1 MTLHRGALLS
11 IDLGSTAVKVLIVDA
26 ESGRPLALTRRASG
40 VALNTASGAVEQD
53 PNVWWEAVRS
63 AVGEALKVAG
73 PAIEILGIAADGHG
87 PTLVPVREDGSAS
100 SAALL
105 WRDRRAAED
114 EAQLAAL
121 LGRSG
126 WLLAELPKARWFLR
140 ERAAAAKETAWLL
153 STWDALAFRLSG
165 EAVASF
171 WDPARSLSPA
181 QRALLLSEAGGL
193 DERALPPEVFPG
205 TRIGALRATAAG
217 DLGLPVG
224 IPIVSG
230 TNDGMAAVIGA
241 GLMHLA
247 RGVDVGGAAG
257 GVGISVERATAE
269 RITTEVGG
277 ALWSGPAP
285 ASFGEI
291 RILGGA
297 LGGTGLLLEATIT
310 EAIERGGDPKELID
324 AVAALSLGADGLRV
338 ERRGGEVRFIGTR
351 DEASEGVGE
360 GRGDAHRVRAAME
373 YGALAV
379 VALLAPA
386 RAAGLPLNEMWLSGP
401 ATGATSGLYVAQGS
415 VPRGIPQM
423 RADLLGVPVVLP
435 RIPEAAAAG
444 SAALAGLGAGLY
456 ASLSEAAELI
466 AVAQERIEPETG
478 SAATAASLLE
488 QFRSE

>member
-1 MTLHRGALLS
+1 MTLQRGALLS
-11 IDLGSTAVKVLIVDA
+11 IDLGSTAVKVLILDA

-40 VALNTASGAVEQD
+40 VALSTASGAVEQD
-53 PNVWWEAVRS
+53 PNVWWAAIQS
-63 AVGEALKVAG
+63 AVGEALKAAG

-87 PTLVPVREDGSAS
+87 PTLVPVREDGSAA

-105 WRDRRAAED
+105 WRDRRAAD
-114 EAQLAAL
+114 DDAQLAAL

-140 ERAAAAKETAWLL
+140 ERAAAVKETAWLL

-171 WDPARSLSPA
+171 WDPARSLSPS
-181 QRALLLSEAGGL
+181 QRALLLSEAGEL
-193 DERALPPEVFPG
+193 DECALPPEVFPG
-205 TRIGALRATAAG
+205 TRIGALRPLAAS
-217 DLGLPVG
+217 DLGLPIG
-224 IPIVSG
+224 IPIISG

-285 ASFGEI
+285 ASFGEA
-291 RILGGA
+291 RIMGGA
-297 LGGTGLLLEATIT
+297 LGGTGLLLDATIT
-310 EAIERGGDPKELID
+310 EAIERGSDPGALID
-324 AVAALSLGADGLRV
+324 AVAALPLGADGVRV
-338 ERRGGEVRFIGTR
+338 ERHGEEVRFIG
-351 DEASEGVGE
+351 S
-360 GRGDAHRVRAAME
+360 RGDAHRVRAVME

-379 VALLAPA
+379 AALLAPA
-386 RAAGLPLNEMWLSGP
+386 RSAGLPLSEMWLSGP
-401 ATGATSGLYVAQGS
+401 ATGATSGLYAAQLS

-466 AVAQERIEPETG
+466 AVAEERIEPEPG
-478 SAATAASLLE
+478 SAAVAASLLE
-488 QFRSE
+488 QFRRA

>member
-1 MTLHRGALLS
+1 MTLQRGALLS
-11 IDLGSTAVKVLIVDA
+11 IDLGSTAVKVLILDA

-40 VALNTASGAVEQD
+40 VALSTASGAVEQD
-53 PNVWWEAVRS
+53 PNVWWAAIQS
-63 AVGEALKVAG
+63 AVGEALKAAG

-87 PTLVPVREDGSAS
+87 PTLVPVREDGSAA

-105 WRDRRAAED
+105 WRDRRAAD
-114 EAQLAAL
+114 DDAQLAAL

-140 ERAAAAKETAWLL
+140 ERAAAVKETAWLL

-171 WDPARSLSPA
+171 WDPARSLSPS
-181 QRALLLSEAGGL
+181 QRALLLSEAGEL
-193 DERALPPEVFPG
+193 DECALPPEVFPG
-205 TRIGALRATAAG
+205 TRIGALRPLAAS

-285 ASFGEI
+285 ASFGEA
-291 RILGGA
+291 RIMGGA
-297 LGGTGLLLEATIT
+297 LGGTGLLLDATIT
-310 EAIERGGDPKELID
+310 EAIERGSDPGALID
-324 AVAALSLGADGLRV
+324 AVAALPLGADGVRV
-338 ERRGGEVRFIGTR
+338 ERHGEEVRFIG
-351 DEASEGVGE
+351 S
-360 GRGDAHRVRAAME
+360 RGDAHRVRAVME

-379 VALLAPA
+379 AALLAPA
-386 RAAGLPLNEMWLSGP
+386 RSAGLPLSEMWLSGP
-401 ATGATSGLYVAQGS
+401 ATGATSGLYAAQLS

-466 AVAQERIEPETG
+466 AVAEERIEPEPG
-478 SAATAASLLE
+478 SAAVAASLLE
-488 QFRSE
+488 QFRRA

>member
-1 MTLHRGALLS
+1 MTLQRGALLS
-11 IDLGSTAVKVLIVDA
+11 IDLGSTAVKVLILDA

-40 VALNTASGAVEQD
+40 VALSTASGAVEQD
-53 PNVWWEAVRS
+53 PNVWWAAIRS
-63 AVGEALKVAG
+63 AVGEALKAAG

-87 PTLVPVREDGSAS
+87 PTLVPVREDGSAA

-105 WRDRRAAED
+105 WRDRRAAD
-114 EAQLAAL
+114 DDAQLAAL

-126 WLLAELPKARWFLR
+126 WLLAELPKARWFMR

-171 WDPARSLSPA
+171 WDPARSLSPS

-205 TRIGALRATAAG
+205 TRIGALRPLAAS
-217 DLGLPVG
+217 DLGLPIG
-224 IPIVSG
+224 IPIISG

-285 ASFGEI
+285 ASFGEA
-291 RILGGA
+291 RIMGGA
-297 LGGTGLLLEATIT
+297 LGGTGLLLDATIT
-310 EAIERGGDPKELID
+310 EAIERGSDPGALID
-324 AVAALSLGADGLRV
+324 AVAALPLGADGVRV
-338 ERRGGEVRFIGTR
+338 ERHGEEVRFIG
-351 DEASEGVGE
+351 S
-360 GRGDAHRVRAAME
+360 RGDAHRVRAVME

-379 VALLAPA
+379 AALLAPA
-386 RAAGLPLNEMWLSGP
+386 RSAGLPLSEMWLSGP
-401 ATGATSGLYVAQGS
+401 ATGATSGLYAAQLS

-466 AVAQERIEPETG
+466 AVAEERIEPEPG
-478 SAATAASLLE
+478 SAAVAASLLE
-488 QFRSE
+488 QFRRA

>member
-1 MTLHRGALLS
+1 MTSQRGALLS

-40 VALNTASGAVEQD
+40 VALSTASGAVEQD
-53 PNVWWEAVRS
+53 PNVWWEAIRS
-63 AVGEALKVAG
+63 AVGEAVTAAG

-87 PTLVPVREDGSAS
+87 PTLVPVREDGSAA

-105 WRDRRAAED
+105 WRDRRAAD
-114 EAQLAAL
+114 DDVQLAAL

-126 WLLAELPKARWFLR
+126 WLLAELPKARWFMR

-171 WDPARSLSPA
+171 WDPARSLSPS

-205 TRIGALRATAAG
+205 TRIGALRPLAAS
-217 DLGLPVG
+217 DLGLPIG
-224 IPIVSG
+224 IPIISG

-285 ASFGEI
+285 ASFGEA
-291 RILGGA
+291 RIMGGA
-297 LGGTGLLLEATIT
+297 LGGTGLLLDATIT
-310 EAIERGGDPKELID
+310 EAIERGSDPGALID
-324 AVAALSLGADGLRV
+324 AVAALPLGADGVRV
-338 ERRGGEVRFIGTR
+338 ERHGEEVRFIG
-351 DEASEGVGE
+351 S
-360 GRGDAHRVRAAME
+360 RGDAHRVRAVME

-379 VALLAPA
+379 AALLAPA
-386 RAAGLPLNEMWLSGP
+386 RSAGLPLSEMWLSGP
-401 ATGATSGLYVAQGS
+401 ATGATSGLYAAQLS

-466 AVAQERIEPETG
+466 AVAEERIEPEPG
-478 SAATAASLLE
+478 SAAVAASLLE
-488 QFRSE
+488 QFRRA

>member
-1 MTLHRGALLS
+1 MTPQRGALLS
-11 IDLGSTAVKVLIVDA
+11 IDLGSTAVKVLILDA

-40 VALNTASGAVEQD
+40 AALGSASGAVEQD
-53 PNVWWEAVRS
+53 PNIWWEAIRS
-63 AVGEALKVAG
+63 AVGEALTAAG

-87 PTLVPVREDGSAS
+87 PTLVPVREDGSAA

-105 WRDRRAAED
+105 WRDRRAAD
-114 EAQLAAL
+114 DDAQLATL

-126 WLLAELPKARWFLR
+126 WLLAELPKARWFMR
-140 ERAAAAKETAWLL
+140 ERAAAAAETAWLL

-171 WDPARSLSPA
+171 WDPARSLSPS
-181 QRALLLSEAGGL
+181 QRALLLSESGGL

-205 TRIGALRATAAG
+205 TQIGALRPLAAS
-217 DLGLPVG
+217 DLGLPIG
-224 IPIVSG
+224 IPIISG

-285 ASFGEI
+285 ASFGEA
-291 RILGGA
+291 RIMGGA
-297 LGGTGLLLEATIT
+297 LGGTGLLLDATIS
-310 EAIERGGDPKELID
+310 EAIERGSDPGALID
-324 AVAALSLGADGLRV
+324 AVAALPLGADGVRV
-338 ERRGGEVRFIGTR
+338 ERHGEEVRFIG
-351 DEASEGVGE
+351 S
-360 GRGDAHRVRAAME
+360 RGDAHRVRAVME

-379 VALLAPA
+379 TALLAPA
-386 RAAGLPLNEMWLSGP
+386 RAAGLPLSEMWLSGP
-401 ATGATSGLYVAQGS
+401 ATGATSGLYAAQLP

-466 AVAQERIEPETG
+466 AVAEERIEPNKG
-478 SAATAASLLE
+478 TAAVAAILLE
-488 QFRSE
+488 QFRRA

>member
-1 MTLHRGALLS
+1 MTPQRGALLS
-11 IDLGSTAVKVLIVDA
+11 IDLGSTAVKVLILDA

-40 VALNTASGAVEQD
+40 VALDAAGGAVEQD
-53 PNVWWEAVRS
+53 PNVWWEAIRS
-63 AVGEALKVAG
+63 AVGEARTVAG

-87 PTLVPVREDGSAS
+87 PTLVPVREDGSAA
-100 SAALL
+100 SAAML

-114 EAQLAAL
+114 DAHLAAL

-126 WLLAELPKARWFLR
+126 WLLAELPKGRWFLR
-140 ERAAAAKETAWLL
+140 ERAAAAAETAWLL

-171 WDPARSLSPA
+171 WDPARSLSPS

-205 TRIGALRATAAG
+205 TRIGALRATAAS

-257 GVGISVERATAE
+257 GVGISVERVIAE
-269 RITTEVGG
+269 RIATEVGG

-285 ASFGEI
+285 ASFGEV
-291 RILGGA
+291 RIMGGA
-297 LGGTGLLLEATIT
+297 LGGTGLLLDATIS
-310 EAIERGGDPKELID
+310 ESLERGSDPAALID
-324 AVAALSLGADGLRV
+324 AVAALPLGADGVRV
-338 ERRGGEVRFIGTR
+338 ARHGEEVRWTG
-351 DEASEGVGE
+351 S
-360 GRGDAHRVRAAME
+360 RGDAHRVRAVME

-379 VALLAPA
+379 AAMLAPA
-386 RAAGLPLNEMWLSGP
+386 RAAGLPLSEMWLSGP
-401 ATGATSGLYVAQGS
+401 ATGATSGLYAAQIS
-415 VPRGIPQM
+415 VPRGIPQI

-456 ASLSEAAELI
+456 TSLSEAAELI
-466 AVAQERIEPETG
+466 AVAGERIEPNPG
-478 SAATAASLLE
+478 SAAMAASLLE
-488 QFRSE
+488 LFRRA

>member
-1 MTLHRGALLS
+1 VTLQRGALLS
-11 IDLGSTAVKVLIVDA
+11 IDLGSTAVKVLILDA

-40 VALNTASGAVEQD
+40 VALSTASGAVEQD
-53 PNVWWEAVRS
+53 PNVWWAAIQS
-63 AVGEALKVAG
+63 AVGEALKAAG

-87 PTLVPVREDGSAS
+87 PTLVPVREDGSAA

-105 WRDRRAAED
+105 WRDRRAAD
-114 EAQLAAL
+114 DDAQLAAL

-140 ERAAAAKETAWLL
+140 ERAAAVKETAWLL

-171 WDPARSLSPA
+171 WDPARSLSPS
-181 QRALLLSEAGGL
+181 QRALLLSEAGEL
-193 DERALPPEVFPG
+193 DECALPPEVFPG
-205 TRIGALRATAAG
+205 TRIGALRPLAAS
-217 DLGLPVG
+217 DLGLPIG
-224 IPIVSG
+224 IPIISG

-285 ASFGEI
+285 ASFGEA
-291 RILGGA
+291 RIMGGA
-297 LGGTGLLLEATIT
+297 LGGTGLLLDATIT
-310 EAIERGGDPKELID
+310 EAIERGSDPGALID
-324 AVAALSLGADGLRV
+324 AVAALPLGADGVRV
-338 ERRGGEVRFIGTR
+338 ERHGEEVRFIG
-351 DEASEGVGE
+351 S
-360 GRGDAHRVRAAME
+360 RGDAHRVRAVME

-379 VALLAPA
+379 AALLAPA
-386 RAAGLPLNEMWLSGP
+386 RSAGLPLSEMWLSGP
-401 ATGATSGLYVAQGS
+401 ATGATSGLYAAQLS

-466 AVAQERIEPETG
+466 AVAEERIEPEPG
-478 SAATAASLLE
+478 SAAVAASLLE
-488 QFRSE
+488 QFRRA

>member
-1 MTLHRGALLS
+1 MTPQRGALLS
-11 IDLGSTAVKVLIVDA
+11 IDLGSTAVKVLIADA

-40 VALNTASGAVEQD
+40 TALSSLSGAVEQD
-53 PNVWWEAVRS
+53 PNVWWEAIRS
-63 AVGEALKVAG
+63 AVGEALTAAG
-73 PAIEILGIAADGHG
+73 PAIQILGIAADGHG
-87 PTLVPVREDGSAS
+87 PTLVPVREDGSAA

-114 EAQLAAL
+114 DVQLATL

-140 ERAAAAKETAWLL
+140 ERAAAAVETAWLL

-205 TRIGALRATAAG
+205 TRIGALRPLAAS
-217 DLGLPVG
+217 DLGLPIG
-224 IPIVSG
+224 IPIISG

-257 GVGISVERATAE
+257 GVGISVERVTAE

-285 ASFGEI
+285 ASFGEA
-291 RILGGA
+291 RIMGGA
-297 LGGTGLLLEATIT
+297 LGGTGLLLDATIT
-310 EAIERGGDPKELID
+310 EAIERGSDPGALID
-324 AVAALSLGADGLRV
+324 AVAALPLGADGVRV
-338 ERRGGEVRFIGTR
+338 ERHGEEVRFIG
-351 DEASEGVGE
+351 S
-360 GRGDAHRVRAAME
+360 RGDAHRVRAVME

-379 VALLAPA
+379 AALLAPA
-386 RAAGLPLNEMWLSGP
+386 RAAGLPLSEMWLSGP
-401 ATGATSGLYVAQGS
+401 ATGATSGLYATQLS
-415 VPRGIPQM
+415 VPRGIPQL

-456 ASLSEAAELI
+456 ASLSEAADLI
-466 AVAQERIEPETG
+466 AVAEERIEPNLG
-478 SAATAASLLE
+478 SAAVAASLLE
-488 QFRSE
+488 QFRGA

>member
-1 MTLHRGALLS
+1 MTPQRGALLS
-11 IDLGSTAVKVLIVDA
+11 IDLGSTAVKVLIVDV

-40 VALNTASGAVEQD
+40 MALNTASGAVEQD
-53 PNVWWEAVRS
+53 PNVWWEAIRS
-63 AVGEALKVAG
+63 AVDEALTVAG
-73 PAIEILGIAADGHG
+73 PAVEIFGIAADGHG
-87 PTLVPVREDGSAS
+87 PTLVPVREDGSAA

-114 EAQLAAL
+114 DAQLAAL

-140 ERAAAAKETAWLL
+140 ERAAAAAETAWLL

-171 WDPARSLSPA
+171 WDPARSLSPS

-205 TRIGALRATAAG
+205 TRIGALRSLAAS
-217 DLGLPVG
+217 DLGLPIG

-257 GVGISVERATAE
+257 GVGISVERVTAE

-285 ASFGEI
+285 ASFGEA
-291 RILGGA
+291 RIMGGA
-297 LGGTGLLLEATIT
+297 LGGTGLLLDATIT
-310 EAIERGGDPKELID
+310 EAIERGSDPGALID
-324 AVAALSLGADGLRV
+324 AVAALPLGADGVRV
-338 ERRGGEVRFIGTR
+338 ERDGEEVRFTG
-351 DEASEGVGE
+351 S
-360 GRGDAHRVRAAME
+360 RGDAHRVRAVME

-379 VALLAPA
+379 AALLAPA
-386 RAAGLPLNEMWLSGP
+386 RAAGLPLSEVWLSGP
-401 ATGATSGLYVAQGS
+401 ATGATSGLYAAQLH
-415 VPRGIPQM
+415 VPRGIPQL

-466 AVAQERIEPETG
+466 AVAEERIEPNPG
-478 SAATAASLLE
+478 SAAMAASLLE
-488 QFRSE
+488 QFSRA

>member
-1 MTLHRGALLS
+1 MTPQRGALLS
-11 IDLGSTAVKVLIVDA
+11 IDLGSTAVKVLIADA

-40 VALNTASGAVEQD
+40 TALSSSSGAVEQD
-53 PNVWWEAVRS
+53 PNVWWEAIRS
-63 AVGEALKVAG
+63 AVGEALKAAG
-73 PAIEILGIAADGHG
+73 PAVQILGIAADGHG
-87 PTLVPVREDGSAS
+87 PTLVPVREDGSAA

-114 EAQLAAL
+114 DAELAAL

-126 WLLAELPKARWFLR
+126 WLLAELPKGRWFLR

-171 WDPARSLSPA
+171 WDPARSLSPS

-205 TRIGALRATAAG
+205 TRIGALRSLAAS
-217 DLGLPVG
+217 DLGLPIG

-257 GVGISVERATAE
+257 GVGISVERVTAE

-285 ASFGEI
+285 ASFGEA
-291 RILGGA
+291 RIMGGA
-297 LGGTGLLLEATIT
+297 LGGTGLLLDATIT
-310 EAIERGGDPKELID
+310 EAIERGSDPGALID
-324 AVAALSLGADGLRV
+324 AVAALPLGADGVRV
-338 ERRGGEVRFIGTR
+338 ERDGEEVRFTG
-351 DEASEGVGE
+351 S
-360 GRGDAHRVRAAME
+360 RGDAHRVRAVME

-379 VALLAPA
+379 AALLAPA
-386 RAAGLPLNEMWLSGP
+386 RAAGLPLSEVWLSGP
-401 ATGATSGLYVAQGS
+401 ATGATSGLYAAQLH
-415 VPRGIPQM
+415 VPRGIPQL

-466 AVAQERIEPETG
+466 AVAEERIEPNPG
-478 SAATAASLLE
+478 SAAMAASLLE
-488 QFRSE
+488 QFSRA

>member
-1 MTLHRGALLS
+1 MTLQRGALLS
-11 IDLGSTAVKVLIVDA
+11 IDLGSTAVKVLILDA

-40 VALNTASGAVEQD
+40 VALSTASGAVEQD
-53 PNVWWEAVRS
+53 PNVWWAAIRS
-63 AVGEALKVAG
+63 AVGEALKAAG

-87 PTLVPVREDGSAS
+87 PTLVPVREDGSAA

-105 WRDRRAAED
+105 WRDRRAAD
-114 EAQLAAL
+114 DDAQLAAL

-140 ERAAAAKETAWLL
+140 ERAAAVKETAWLL

-171 WDPARSLSPA
+171 CDPARSLSPS
-181 QRALLLSEAGGL
+181 QRALLLSEAGEL
-193 DERALPPEVFPG
+193 DECALPPEVFPG
-205 TRIGALRATAAG
+205 TRIGALRPLAAS
-217 DLGLPVG
+217 DLGLPIG
-224 IPIVSG
+224 IPIISG

-285 ASFGEI
+285 ASFGEA
-291 RILGGA
+291 RIMGGA
-297 LGGTGLLLEATIT
+297 LGGTGLLLDATIT
-310 EAIERGGDPKELID
+310 EAIERGSDPGALID
-324 AVAALSLGADGLRV
+324 AVAALPLGADGVRV
-338 ERRGGEVRFIGTR
+338 ERHGEEVRFIG
-351 DEASEGVGE
+351 S
-360 GRGDAHRVRAAME
+360 RGDAHRVRAVME

-379 VALLAPA
+379 AALLAPA
-386 RAAGLPLNEMWLSGP
+386 RSAGLPLSEMWLSGP
-401 ATGATSGLYVAQGS
+401 ATGATSGLYAAQLS

-466 AVAQERIEPETG
+466 AVAEERIEPEPG
-478 SAATAASLLE
+478 SAAVAASLLE
-488 QFRSE
+488 QFRRA

>member
-1 MTLHRGALLS
+1 MTPQRGALLS
-11 IDLGSTAVKVLIVDA
+11 IDLGSTAVKALILDA
-26 ESGRPLALTRRASG
+26 ESGRPLALTRRSSG
-40 VALNTASGAVEQD
+40 TALSTPSGAVEQD
-53 PNVWWEAVRS
+53 PNVWWEAIRS
-63 AVGEALKVAG
+63 AVGEALKAAG
-73 PAIEILGIAADGHG
+73 PGIEILGIAADGHG
-87 PTLVPVREDGSAS
+87 PTLVPVRQDGSAA

-105 WRDRRAAED
+105 WRDRRAGED
-114 EAQLAAL
+114 DAQLAAL

-140 ERAAAAKETAWLL
+140 ERAAAVQETAWLL

-205 TRIGALRATAAG
+205 TRIGALRPRAAS
-217 DLGLPVG
+217 DLGLPIG
-224 IPIVSG
+224 IPIISG

-241 GLMHLA
+241 GLMHVG

-269 RITTEVGG
+269 RITAEVGG

-285 ASFGEI
+285 ASFGEA
-291 RILGGA
+291 RIMGGA
-297 LGGTGLLLEATIT
+297 LGGTGLLLDATIS
-310 EAIERGGDPKELID
+310 EAIERGSDPAALID
-324 AVAALSLGADGLRV
+324 AVAALPLGAGGVRV
-338 ERRGGEVRFIGTR
+338 ERDGEEVRF
-351 DEASEGVGE
+351 VGS
-360 GRGDAHRVRAAME
+360 RGDAHRVRAVME
-373 YGALAV
+373 YGALSVA
-379 VALLAPA
+379 ALLAPA
-386 RAAGLPLNEMWLSGP
+386 RAAGLPLSEMWLSGP
-401 ATGATSGLYVAQGS
+401 ATGATSGLYAAQRS

-456 ASLSEAAELI
+456 TSLSEAADLI
-466 AVAQERIEPETG
+466 AAAEERIEPEAG
-478 SAATAASLLE
+478 SAAIAASLLE
-488 QFRSE
+488 QFRRA

>member
-1 MTLHRGALLS
+1 MTPQRGALLS
-11 IDLGSTAVKVLIVDA
+11 IDLGSTAVKVLIVDV

-40 VALNTASGAVEQD
+40 AALGSASGAVEQD
-53 PNVWWEAVRS
+53 PNVWWEAIRS
-63 AVGEALKVAG
+63 AVGEALKAAG

-87 PTLVPVREDGSAS
+87 PTLVPVREDGSAA

-114 EAQLAAL
+114 DAQLAAL

-171 WDPARSLSPA
+171 WDPERSLSPS

-205 TRIGALRATAAG
+205 TRIGALRATAAS

-224 IPIVSG
+224 IPIISG

-285 ASFGEI
+285 ASFGEA
-291 RILGGA
+291 RIMGGA
-297 LGGTGLLLEATIT
+297 LGGTGLLLDATIT
-310 EAIERGGDPKELID
+310 EAIERGSDPGALID
-324 AVAALSLGADGLRV
+324 AVAALPLGADGVRV
-338 ERRGGEVRFIGTR
+338 ERHGEEVRFTG
-351 DEASEGVGE
+351 S
-360 GRGDAHRVRAAME
+360 RGDAHRVRAVME

-379 VALLAPA
+379 AALLAPA
-386 RAAGLPLNEMWLSGP
+386 RAAGLPLSEMWLSGP
-401 ATGATSGLYVAQGS
+401 ATGATSGLYAAQLN

-466 AVAQERIEPETG
+466 AVAEERIEPNLG
-478 SAATAASLLE
+478 SAAIAASLLE
-488 QFRSE
+488 QFRRA

>member
-1 MTLHRGALLS
+1 MTPQRGALLS
-11 IDLGSTAVKVLIVDA
+11 IDLGSTAVKVLILDA

-40 VALNTASGAVEQD
+40 VALDAAGGAVEQD
-53 PNVWWEAVRS
+53 PNVWWEAIRS
-63 AVGEALKVAG
+63 AVGEARTVAG

-87 PTLVPVREDGSAS
+87 PTLVPVREDGSAA
-100 SAALL
+100 SAAML

-114 EAQLAAL
+114 DAHLAAL

-126 WLLAELPKARWFLR
+126 WLLAELPKGRWFLR
-140 ERAAAAKETAWLL
+140 ERAAAAAETAWLL

-171 WDPARSLSPA
+171 WDPARSLSPS

-205 TRIGALRATAAG
+205 TRIGVLRATAAS

-257 GVGISVERATAE
+257 GVGISVERAIAE
-269 RITTEVGG
+269 RIATEVGG

-285 ASFGEI
+285 ASFGEV
-291 RILGGA
+291 RIMGGA
-297 LGGTGLLLEATIT
+297 LGGTGLLLDATIS
-310 EAIERGGDPKELID
+310 ESLERGSDPAALID
-324 AVAALSLGADGLRV
+324 AVAALPLGADGVRV
-338 ERRGGEVRFIGTR
+338 ARHGEEVRWTG
-351 DEASEGVGE
+351 S
-360 GRGDAHRVRAAME
+360 RGDAHRVRAVME

-379 VALLAPA
+379 AAMLAPA
-386 RAAGLPLNEMWLSGP
+386 RAAGLPLSEMWLSGP
-401 ATGATSGLYVAQGS
+401 ATGATSGLYAAQIS
-415 VPRGIPQM
+415 VPRGIPQI

-456 ASLSEAAELI
+456 TSLSEAAELI
-466 AVAQERIEPETG
+466 AVAGERIEPNPG
-478 SAATAASLLE
+478 SAAMAASLLE
-488 QFRSE
+488 LFRRA

>member
-1 MTLHRGALLS
+1 MTLQRGALLS
-11 IDLGSTAVKVLIVDA
+11 IDLGSTAVKVLILDA

-40 VALNTASGAVEQD
+40 VALSTASGAVEQD
-53 PNVWWEAVRS
+53 PNVWWAAIRS
-63 AVGEALKVAG
+63 AVGEALKAAG

-87 PTLVPVREDGSAS
+87 PTLVPVREDGSAA

-105 WRDRRAAED
+105 WRDRRAAD
-114 EAQLAAL
+114 DDAQLAAL

-140 ERAAAAKETAWLL
+140 ERAAAVKETAWLL

-171 WDPARSLSPA
+171 WDPARSLSPS
-181 QRALLLSEAGGL
+181 QRALLLSEAGEL
-193 DERALPPEVFPG
+193 DECALPPEVFPG
-205 TRIGALRATAAG
+205 TRIGALRPLAAS
-217 DLGLPVG
+217 DLGLPIG
-224 IPIVSG
+224 IPIISG

-285 ASFGEI
+285 ASFGEA
-291 RILGGA
+291 RIMGGA
-297 LGGTGLLLEATIT
+297 LGGTGLLLDATIT
-310 EAIERGGDPKELID
+310 EAIERGSDPAALID
-324 AVAALSLGADGLRV
+324 AVAALPLGADGVRV
-338 ERRGGEVRFIGTR
+338 ERHGEEVRFIG
-351 DEASEGVGE
+351 S
-360 GRGDAHRVRAAME
+360 RGDAHRVRAVME

-379 VALLAPA
+379 AALLAPA
-386 RAAGLPLNEMWLSGP
+386 RSAGLPLSEMWLSGP
-401 ATGATSGLYVAQGS
+401 ATGATSGLYAAQLS

-466 AVAQERIEPETG
+466 AVAEERIEPEPG
-478 SAATAASLLE
+478 SAAVAASLLE
-488 QFRSE
+488 QFRRA

>member
-1 MTLHRGALLS
+1 MTPQRGALLS
-11 IDLGSTAVKVLIVDA
+11 IDLGSTAVKALIVDV

-40 VALNTASGAVEQD
+40 AALSSASGAVEQD
-53 PNVWWEAVRS
+53 PNVWWEAIRS
-63 AVGEALKVAG
+63 AVGEALTAAG
-73 PAIEILGIAADGHG
+73 PGIEILGIAADGHG
-87 PTLVPVREDGSAS
+87 PTLVPVREDGSAA

-114 EAQLAAL
+114 DAQLAAL

-171 WDPARSLSPA
+171 WDPARSLSPS

-205 TRIGALRATAAG
+205 TRIGALRPLAAS
-217 DLGLPVG
+217 DLGLPIG
-224 IPIVSG
+224 IPIISG

-285 ASFGEI
+285 ASFGEA
-291 RILGGA
+291 RIMGGA
-297 LGGTGLLLEATIT
+297 LGGTGLLLDATIS
-310 EAIERGGDPKELID
+310 EAIGQGSDPGALID
-324 AVAALSLGADGLRV
+324 AVAALPLGADGVRV
-338 ERRGGEVRFIGTR
+338 KRHGEEVRFIG
-351 DEASEGVGE
+351 S
-360 GRGDAHRVRAAME
+360 RGDAHRVRAVME

-379 VALLAPA
+379 AALLAPA
-386 RAAGLPLNEMWLSGP
+386 RAAGLPLSEMWLSGP
-401 ATGATSGLYVAQGS
+401 ATGATSGLYAAQLS

-466 AVAQERIEPETG
+466 AVAEERIEPNPG
-478 SAATAASLLE
+478 SATVAASLLE
-488 QFRSE
+488 QFRRA

>member
-1 MTLHRGALLS
+1 MTPQRGALLS
-11 IDLGSTAVKVLIVDA
+11 IDLGSTAVKVLIVDV

-40 VALNTASGAVEQD
+40 AALSSASGAVEQD
-53 PNVWWEAVRS
+53 PNIWWEAIRS
-63 AVGEALKVAG
+63 AVGEALKAAG

-87 PTLVPVREDGSAS
+87 PTLVPVREDGSAA
-100 SAALL
+100 SAAML
-105 WRDRRAAED
+105 WGDRRAAED
-114 EAQLAAL
+114 DAQLATL

-140 ERAAAAKETAWLL
+140 ERAAAATETAWLL

-171 WDPARSLSPA
+171 WDSARSLSPA

-205 TRIGALRATAAG
+205 TRIGALRPLAAS
-217 DLGLPVG
+217 DLGLPIG

-257 GVGISVERATAE
+257 GVGISVERVTAE

-285 ASFGEI
+285 ASFGEA
-291 RILGGA
+291 RIMGGA
-297 LGGTGLLLEATIT
+297 LGGTGLLLDATIT
-310 EAIERGGDPKELID
+310 EAIERGSDPGALID
-324 AVAALSLGADGLRV
+324 AVAALPLGADGVRV
-338 ERRGGEVRFIGTR
+338 ERHGEEVRFIG
-351 DEASEGVGE
+351 ASDS
-360 GRGDAHRVRAAME
+360 RGDAHRVRAVME

-379 VALLAPA
+379 AALLAPA
-386 RAAGLPLNEMWLSGP
+386 RDAGLPLSEMWLSGP
-401 ATGATSGLYVAQGS
+401 ATGATSGLYAAQLS

-466 AVAQERIEPETG
+466 AVAEERIEPNSG
-478 SAATAASLLE
+478 SAAMAASLLE
-488 QFRSE
+488 QFRRA

>member
-1 MTLHRGALLS
+1 MTLQRGALLS
-11 IDLGSTAVKVLIVDA
+11 IDLGSTAVKVLILDA

-40 VALNTASGAVEQD
+40 VALSTASGAVEQD
-53 PNVWWEAVRS
+53 PNVWWAAIRS
-63 AVGEALKVAG
+63 AVGEALKAAG

-87 PTLVPVREDGSAS
+87 PTLVPVREDGSAA

-105 WRDRRAAED
+105 WRDRRAAD
-114 EAQLAAL
+114 DDAQLAAL

-140 ERAAAAKETAWLL
+140 ERAAAVKETAWLL

-171 WDPARSLSPA
+171 WDPARSLSPS
-181 QRALLLSEAGGL
+181 QRALLLSEAGEL
-193 DERALPPEVFPG
+193 DECALPPEVFPG
-205 TRIGALRATAAG
+205 TRIGALRPLAAS
-217 DLGLPVG
+217 DLGLPIG
-224 IPIVSG
+224 IPIISG

-285 ASFGEI
+285 ASFGEA
-291 RILGGA
+291 RIMGGA
-297 LGGTGLLLEATIT
+297 LGGTGLLLDATIT
-310 EAIERGGDPKELID
+310 EAIERGSDPGALID
-324 AVAALSLGADGLRV
+324 AVAALPLGADGVRV
-338 ERRGGEVRFIGTR
+338 ERHGEEVRFIG
-351 DEASEGVGE
+351 S
-360 GRGDAHRVRAAME
+360 RGDAHRVRAVME

-379 VALLAPA
+379 AALLAPA
-386 RAAGLPLNEMWLSGP
+386 RSAGLPLSEMWLSGP
-401 ATGATSGLYVAQGS
+401 ATGATSGLYAAQLS

-466 AVAQERIEPETG
+466 AVAEERIEPEPG
-478 SAATAASLLE
+478 SAAVAASLLE
-488 QFRSE
+488 QFRLA

>member
-1 MTLHRGALLS
+1 MTPQRGALLS
-11 IDLGSTAVKVLIVDA
+11 IDLGSTAVKVLILDA

-40 VALNTASGAVEQD
+40 VALSTASGAVEQD
-53 PNVWWEAVRS
+53 PNVWWEAIRS
-63 AVGEALKVAG
+63 AVGEALKTAG

-87 PTLVPVREDGSAS
+87 PTLVPVREDGSAA

-114 EAQLAAL
+114 DAQLAAL

-140 ERAAAAKETAWLL
+140 ERAAAAAETAWLL

-205 TRIGALRATAAG
+205 TRIGALRPVAAS
-217 DLGLPVG
+217 DLGLPSG
-224 IPIVSG
+224 IPIISG

-291 RILGGA
+291 RIMGGA
-297 LGGTGLLLEATIT
+297 LGGTGLLLDATIA
-310 EAIERGGDPKELID
+310 EAIEGGSDPAALID
-324 AVAALSLGADGLRV
+324 AVAALPLGADGVRV
-338 ERRGGEVRFIGTR
+338 ERHGEEVRFIG
-351 DEASEGVGE
+351 A
-360 GRGDAHRVRAAME
+360 RGDAHRVRAVME

-379 VALLAPA
+379 AALLAPA
-386 RAAGLPLNEMWLSGP
+386 RAAGLPLSEMWLSGP
-401 ATGATSGLYVAQGS
+401 ATGATSGLYAAQLS

-466 AVAQERIEPETG
+466 AVAEERIEPNPG
-478 SAATAASLLE
+478 SAAMAASLLE
-488 QFRSE
+488 QFKRG

>member
-1 MTLHRGALLS
+1 MTPQRGALLS
-11 IDLGSTAVKVLIVDA
+11 IDLGSTAVKVLIVDVA
-26 ESGRPLALTRRASG
+26 SGRPLALTRRSSG
-40 VALNTASGAVEQD
+40 VALSSASGAVEQD
-53 PNVWWEAVRS
+53 PNVWWEAIRS
-63 AVGEALKVAG
+63 AVGEALKAAG

-87 PTLVPVREDGSAS
+87 PTLVPVREDGSAA
-100 SAALL
+100 SAAVL
-105 WRDRRAAED
+105 WRDLRAAED
-114 EAQLAAL
+114 DAQLAAL

-140 ERAAAAKETAWLL
+140 ERASAAKETAWLL

-171 WDPARSLSPA
+171 WDPARSLSPS
-181 QRALLLSEAGGL
+181 QRALLLIETGGL

-205 TRIGALRATAAG
+205 TRIGALRPLAAS
-217 DLGLPVG
+217 DLGLPIG

-269 RITTEVGG
+269 RISEVVGG

-285 ASFGEI
+285 ASFGEA
-291 RILGGA
+291 RIMGGA
-297 LGGTGLLLEATIT
+297 LGGTGLLLDATIT
-310 EAIERGGDPKELID
+310 EAIERGSDPGALIN
-324 AVAALSLGADGLRV
+324 AVAALRLGADGVRV
-338 ERRGGEVRFIGTR
+338 ERHGEEVRFSGTR
-351 DEASEGVGE
+351 DGAGE
-360 GRGDAHRVRAAME
+360 GRGDAHRVRAVME

-379 VALLAPA
+379 AALLAPA
-386 RAAGLPLNEMWLSGP
+386 RAAGLPLSEMWLSGP
-401 ATGATSGLYVAQGS
+401 ATGATSGLYAAQLS

-466 AVAQERIEPETG
+466 AVAEERIEPNPG
-478 SAATAASLLE
+478 SAAMAASLLE
-488 QFRSE
+488 QFRRA

>member
-1 MTLHRGALLS
+1 MTPTRGALLA
-11 IDLGSTAVKVLIVDA
+11 IDLGSTAVKVLILDA

-40 VALNTASGAVEQD
+40 AAERLASGAVEQD
-53 PNVWWEAVRS
+53 PNVWWEAIRS

-87 PTLVPVREDGSAS
+87 PTLVPVREDGSAA

-105 WRDRRAAED
+105 WRDRRAAD
-114 EAQLAAL
+114 DDAQLAGL

-171 WDPARSLSPA
+171 WDPARALSPA
-181 QRALLLSEAGGL
+181 HRALLLSEAGGL

-205 TRIGALRATAAG
+205 TRIGTLRPSAAS
-217 DLGLPVG
+217 DLGLVAG
-224 IPIVSG
+224 VPIVSG

-257 GVGISVERATAE
+257 GVGISVVKETAE
-269 RITTEVGG
+269 RIAREVGG
-277 ALWSGPAP
+277 ALWTGPAP
-285 ASFGEI
+285 APFGEI
-291 RILGGA
+291 RIMGGA
-297 LGGTGLLLEATIT
+297 LGGTGLTLDAAIA
-310 EAIERGGDPKELID
+310 EAIAGGSDPAALLDE
-324 AVAALSLGADGLRV
+324 VAALPLGA
-338 ERRGGEVRFIGTR
+338 GGVHGALVGHEVRAV
-351 DEASEGVGE
+351 EAGE
-360 GRGDAHRVRAAME
+360 QRSPAHHVRAAIE
-373 YGALAV
+373 HGALAV
-379 VALLAPA
+379 AALLAPA
-386 RAAGLPLNEMWLSGP
+386 RAAGLPLDEMWISGP
-401 ATGATSGLYVAQGS
+401 ATGATSGLYVAQRS
-415 VPRGIPQM
+415 VPRGIPQI
-423 RADLLGVPVVLP
+423 RANLLGLPVVLP

-466 AVAQERIEPETG
+466 AVADERIDPEDG
-478 SAATAASLLE
+478 CSAVAASLLE
-488 QFRSE
+488 EFSRS

>member
-1 MTLHRGALLS
+1 MTPQRGALLS
-11 IDLGSTAVKVLIVDA
+11 IDLGSTAVKVLILDA

-40 VALNTASGAVEQD
+40 VGLSTASGAVEQD
-53 PNVWWEAVRS
+53 PNVWWEAIRS
-63 AVGEALKVAG
+63 AVGEAVTAAG

-87 PTLVPVREDGSAS
+87 PTLVPVREDGSAA

-105 WRDRRAAED
+105 WRDRRAAD
-114 EAQLAAL
+114 DDVQLAAL

-126 WLLAELPKARWFLR
+126 WLLAELPKARWFMR

-171 WDPARSLSPA
+171 WDPARSLSPS

-205 TRIGALRATAAG
+205 TRIGALRPLAAS
-217 DLGLPVG
+217 DLGLPIG
-224 IPIVSG
+224 IPIISG

-285 ASFGEI
+285 ASFGEA
-291 RILGGA
+291 RIMGGA
-297 LGGTGLLLEATIT
+297 LGGTGLLLDATIT
-310 EAIERGGDPKELID
+310 EAIERGSDPGALID
-324 AVAALSLGADGLRV
+324 AVAALPLGADGVRV
-338 ERRGGEVRFIGTR
+338 ERHGEEVRFIG
-351 DEASEGVGE
+351 S
-360 GRGDAHRVRAAME
+360 RGDAHRVRAVME

-379 VALLAPA
+379 AALLAPA
-386 RAAGLPLNEMWLSGP
+386 RSAGLPLSEMWLSGP
-401 ATGATSGLYVAQGS
+401 ATGATSGLYAAQLS

-466 AVAQERIEPETG
+466 AVAEERIEPEPG
-478 SAATAASLLE
+478 SAAVAASLLE
-488 QFRSE
+488 QFRRA

>member
-1 MTLHRGALLS
+1 MTPQRGALLS
-11 IDLGSTAVKVLIVDA
+11 IDLGSTAVKVLIADA

-40 VALNTASGAVEQD
+40 TALSSASGAVEQD
-53 PNVWWEAVRS
+53 PNAWWEAIRS

-87 PTLVPVREDGSAS
+87 PTLVPVREDGSAA

-114 EAQLAAL
+114 DAQLAAL

-140 ERAAAAKETAWLL
+140 ERATAAAETAWLL

-171 WDPARSLSPA
+171 WDPARSLSPS
-181 QRALLLSEAGGL
+181 QRALLLSKAGGL

-205 TRIGALRATAAG
+205 TRIGALRPLAAS
-217 DLGLPVG
+217 DLGLPIG

-285 ASFGEI
+285 ASFGET
-291 RILGGA
+291 RIMGGA
-297 LGGTGLLLEATIT
+297 LGGTGLLLDATI
-310 EAIERGGDPKELID
+310 
-324 AVAALSLGADGLRV
+324 
-338 ERRGGEVRFIGTR
+338 
-351 DEASEGVGE
+351 SE
-360 GRGDAHRVRAAME
+360 
-373 YGALAV
+373 
-379 VALLAPA
+379 
-386 RAAGLPLNEMWLSGP
+386 
-401 ATGATSGLYVAQGS
+401 T
-415 VPRGIPQM
+415 
-423 RADLLGVPVVLP
+423 
-435 RIPEAAAAG
+435 
-444 SAALAGLGAGLY
+444 
-456 ASLSEAAELI
+456 I
-466 AVAQERIEPETG
+466 A
-478 SAATAASLLE
+478 
-488 QFRSE
+488 

>member
-1 MTLHRGALLS
+1 MTSQRGTLLS

-40 VALNTASGAVEQD
+40 VALSTASGAVEQD
-53 PNVWWEAVRS
+53 PNVWWEAIRS
-63 AVGEALKVAG
+63 AVGEAVKAAG

-87 PTLVPVREDGSAS
+87 PTLVPMREDGSAA

-105 WRDRRAAED
+105 WRDRRAAD
-114 EAQLAAL
+114 DDVQLVAL

-140 ERAAAAKETAWLL
+140 ERATAAAETAWLL

-171 WDPARSLSPA
+171 WDPARSLSPS

-205 TRIGALRATAAG
+205 TRIGALRPLAAS
-217 DLGLPVG
+217 DLGLPIG
-224 IPIVSG
+224 IPIISG

-285 ASFGEI
+285 ASFGEA
-291 RILGGA
+291 RIMGGA
-297 LGGTGLLLEATIT
+297 LGGTGLLLDATIS
-310 EAIERGGDPKELID
+310 EAIEQGSDPAALID
-324 AVAALSLGADGLRV
+324 AVAALPLGADGVRV
-338 ERRGGEVRFIGTR
+338 ERNGEGVRFIG
-351 DEASEGVGE
+351 S
-360 GRGDAHRVRAAME
+360 RGDAHRVRAVME

-379 VALLAPA
+379 AALLAPA
-386 RAAGLPLNEMWLSGP
+386 RAAGLPLSEMWLSGP
-401 ATGATSGLYVAQGS
+401 ATGATSGLYAAQLS
-415 VPRGIPQM
+415 VPSGIPQM

-466 AVAQERIEPETG
+466 AVAEERIEPNLG
-478 SAATAASLLE
+478 SAAMAASLLE
-488 QFRSE
+488 QFRRA

>member
-1 MTLHRGALLS
+1 MTSQRGTLLS

-40 VALNTASGAVEQD
+40 VALSTASGAVEQD
-53 PNVWWEAVRS
+53 PNVWWEAIRS
-63 AVGEALKVAG
+63 AVGEAVKAAG

-87 PTLVPVREDGSAS
+87 PTLVPMREDGNAA

-105 WRDRRAAED
+105 WRDRRAAD
-114 EAQLAAL
+114 DDVQLVAL

-140 ERAAAAKETAWLL
+140 ERATAAAETAWLL

-171 WDPARSLSPA
+171 WDPARSLSPS

-205 TRIGALRATAAG
+205 TRIGALRPLAAS
-217 DLGLPVG
+217 DLGLPIG
-224 IPIVSG
+224 IPIISG

-241 GLMHLA
+241 GLMHLT

-285 ASFGEI
+285 ASFGEA
-291 RILGGA
+291 RIMGGA
-297 LGGTGLLLEATIT
+297 LGGTGLLLDATIS
-310 EAIERGGDPKELID
+310 EAIEQGSDPAALID
-324 AVAALSLGADGLRV
+324 AVAALPLGADGVRV
-338 ERRGGEVRFIGTR
+338 ERNGEGVRFIG
-351 DEASEGVGE
+351 S
-360 GRGDAHRVRAAME
+360 RGDAHRVRAVME

-379 VALLAPA
+379 AALLAPA
-386 RAAGLPLNEMWLSGP
+386 RAAGLPLSEMWLSGP
-401 ATGATSGLYVAQGS
+401 ATGATSGLYAAQLS
-415 VPRGIPQM
+415 VPSGIPQM

-466 AVAQERIEPETG
+466 AVAEERIEPNLG
-478 SAATAASLLE
+478 SAAIAASLLE
-488 QFRSE
+488 QFRRA

>member
-1 MTLHRGALLS
+1 MTPQRGALLS
-11 IDLGSTAVKVLIVDA
+11 IDLGSTAVKVLIVDV
-26 ESGRPLALTRRASG
+26 ESGRPLALTRRVSG
-40 VALNTASGAVEQD
+40 VALSSASGAVEQD
-53 PNVWWEAVRS
+53 PNIWWEAIRS
-63 AVGEALKVAG
+63 AVGEALKAAG

-87 PTLVPVREDGSAS
+87 PTLVPVREDGSAA
-100 SAALL
+100 SAAML
-105 WRDRRAAED
+105 WGDRRAAED
-114 EAQLAAL
+114 DAQLAAL

-140 ERAAAAKETAWLL
+140 ERAAAATETAWLL

-205 TRIGALRATAAG
+205 TRIGALRPLAAS
-217 DLGLPVG
+217 DLGLPIG

-257 GVGISVERATAE
+257 GVGISVERVTAE

-285 ASFGEI
+285 ASFGEA
-291 RILGGA
+291 RIMGGA
-297 LGGTGLLLEATIT
+297 LGGTGLLLDATIT
-310 EAIERGGDPKELID
+310 EAIERGSDPGALID
-324 AVAALSLGADGLRV
+324 AVAALPLGADGVRV
-338 ERRGGEVRFIGTR
+338 ERHGEEVRFIG
-351 DEASEGVGE
+351 S
-360 GRGDAHRVRAAME
+360 RGDAHRVRAVME

-379 VALLAPA
+379 AALLAPA
-386 RAAGLPLNEMWLSGP
+386 RSAGLPLSEMWLSGP
-401 ATGATSGLYVAQGS
+401 ATGATSGLYAAQLS

-466 AVAQERIEPETG
+466 AVAEERIEPEPG
-478 SAATAASLLE
+478 SAAVAASLLE
-488 QFRSE
+488 QFRRA

>member
-1 MTLHRGALLS
+1 MTPQRGALLS
-11 IDLGSTAVKVLIVDA
+11 IDLGSTAVKVLIIDA
-26 ESGRPLALTRRASG
+26 ASGRPLALTRRASG
-40 VALNTASGAVEQD
+40 VAMSSAIGVVEQD
-53 PNVWWEAVRS
+53 PNVWWEAIRA
-63 AVGEALKVAG
+63 AVAEALKSAG
-73 PAIEILGIAADGHG
+73 PGIEILGIAADGHG
-87 PTLVPVREDGSAS
+87 PTLVPVREDGSAAS
-100 SAALL
+100 TAML
-105 WRDRRAAED
+105 WRDRRAAD
-114 EAQLAAL
+114 DDAKLAAL

-140 ERAAAAKETAWLL
+140 ERAAAAQETAWLL

-171 WDPARSLSPA
+171 WDPARALSPA
-181 QRALLLSEAGGL
+181 HRALLLGESGGL

-205 TRIGALRATAAG
+205 TRIGTLRAVAAS

-241 GLMHLA
+241 GLMHLG

-257 GVGISVERATAE
+257 GVGVSVERATAE
-269 RITTEVGG
+269 RIAIEVGG

-291 RILGGA
+291 RIMGGA
-297 LGGTGLLLEATIT
+297 LGGTGLLLDATIN
-310 EAIERGGDPKELID
+310 EAIERGGEPGALID
-324 AVAALSLGADGLRV
+324 AVAALPLGADGVRV
-338 ERRGGEVRFIGTR
+338 ERQGEEVRSIGSR
-351 DEASEGVGE
+351 D
-360 GRGDAHRVRAAME
+360 DAHRVRAVME

-386 RAAGLPLNEMWLSGP
+386 RAAGLPLREMWLSGP
-401 ATGATSGLYVAQGS
+401 ATGATSGLYAAQVI

-456 ASLSEAAELI
+456 ASLREAAELI
-466 AVAQERIEPETG
+466 AVAEERIEPTPG
-478 SAATAASLLE
+478 SAAIAATMLE
-488 QFRSE
+488 RF

>member
-1 MTLHRGALLS
+1 MTLQRGALLS
-11 IDLGSTAVKVLIVDA
+11 IDLGSTAVKVLILDA

-40 VALNTASGAVEQD
+40 VALSTASGAVEQD
-53 PNVWWEAVRS
+53 PNVWWAAIRS
-63 AVGEALKVAG
+63 AVGEALKAAG

-87 PTLVPVREDGSAS
+87 PTLVPVREDGSAA

-105 WRDRRAAED
+105 WRDRRAAD
-114 EAQLAAL
+114 DDAQLAAL

-140 ERAAAAKETAWLL
+140 ERAAAVKETAWLL

-171 WDPARSLSPA
+171 WDPARSLSPS
-181 QRALLLSEAGGL
+181 QRALLLSEAGEL
-193 DERALPPEVFPG
+193 DECALPPEVFPG
-205 TRIGALRATAAG
+205 TRIGALRPLAAS
-217 DLGLPVG
+217 DLGLPIG
-224 IPIVSG
+224 IPIISG

-285 ASFGEI
+285 ASFGEA
-291 RILGGA
+291 RIMGGA
-297 LGGTGLLLEATIT
+297 LGGTGLLLDATIT
-310 EAIERGGDPKELID
+310 EAIERGSDPGALID
-324 AVAALSLGADGLRV
+324 AVAALPLGADGVRV
-338 ERRGGEVRFIGTR
+338 ERHGEEVRFIG
-351 DEASEGVGE
+351 S
-360 GRGDAHRVRAAME
+360 RGDAHRVRAVME

-379 VALLAPA
+379 AALLAPA
-386 RAAGLPLNEMWLSGP
+386 RSAVLPLSEMWLSGP
-401 ATGATSGLYVAQGS
+401 ATGATSGLYAAQLS

-466 AVAQERIEPETG
+466 AVAEERIEPEPG
-478 SAATAASLLE
+478 SAAVAASLLE
-488 QFRSE
+488 QLRRA

>member
-1 MTLHRGALLS
+1 MTPQRGALLS
-11 IDLGSTAVKVLIVDA
+11 IDLGSTAVKVLIADA

-40 VALNTASGAVEQD
+40 TALSSSSGAVEQD
-53 PNVWWEAVRS
+53 PNVWWEAIRS
-63 AVGEALKVAG
+63 AVGEALKAAG
-73 PAIEILGIAADGHG
+73 PAVQILGIAADGHG
-87 PTLVPVREDGSAS
+87 PTLVPVREDGSAA

-114 EAQLAAL
+114 DVQLATL

-140 ERAAAAKETAWLL
+140 ERAVATAETAWLL

-171 WDPARSLSPA
+171 WDPARSLSPS

-193 DERALPPEVFPG
+193 DERALPTEVFPG
-205 TRIGALRATAAG
+205 TRIGALRPLAAS
-217 DLGLPVG
+217 DLGLPIG
-224 IPIVSG
+224 IPIISG

-257 GVGISVERATAE
+257 GVGISVELVTAE

-285 ASFGEI
+285 ASFGEM
-291 RILGGA
+291 RIMGGA
-297 LGGTGLLLEATIT
+297 LGGTGLLLDATIT
-310 EAIERGGDPKELID
+310 EAIKRGSDPGALID
-324 AVAALSLGADGLRV
+324 AVAALPLGADGVRV
-338 ERRGGEVRFIGTR
+338 ERHGEEVRFTG
-351 DEASEGVGE
+351 S
-360 GRGDAHRVRAAME
+360 RGDAHRVRAVME

-379 VALLAPA
+379 AALLAPA
-386 RAAGLPLNEMWLSGP
+386 RAAGLPLSEMWLSGP
-401 ATGATSGLYVAQGS
+401 ATGATSGLYAAQLH
-415 VPRGIPQM
+415 VPRGIPQL

-456 ASLSEAAELI
+456 TSLSEAAELI
-466 AVAQERIEPETG
+466 AVAEERIEPGAE
-478 SAATAASLLE
+478 SAAMAASLLE
-488 QFRSE
+488 QFRRA

>member
-1 MTLHRGALLS
+1 MTPQRGALLS
-11 IDLGSTAVKVLIVDA
+11 IDLGSTAVKVLIADA

-40 VALNTASGAVEQD
+40 VALSTASGAVEQD
-53 PNVWWEAVRS
+53 PNVWWEAIRS
-63 AVGEALKVAG
+63 AVGEALTAAG
-73 PAIEILGIAADGHG
+73 PGIEILGIAADGHG
-87 PTLVPVREDGSAS
+87 PTLVPVREDGSAA

-105 WRDRRAAED
+105 WRDRRAAD
-114 EAQLAAL
+114 DDAQLAAL

-140 ERAAAAKETAWLL
+140 ERAAAAAETAWLL

-171 WDPARSLSPA
+171 WDPARSLSPS

-205 TRIGALRATAAG
+205 TRIGALRSLAAS
-217 DLGLPVG
+217 DLGLPIG

-257 GVGISVERATAE
+257 GVGISVERVTAE

-285 ASFGEI
+285 ASFGEA
-291 RILGGA
+291 RIMGGA
-297 LGGTGLLLEATIT
+297 LGGTGLLLDATIT
-310 EAIERGGDPKELID
+310 EAIERGSDPGALID
-324 AVAALSLGADGLRV
+324 AVAALPLGADGVRV
-338 ERRGGEVRFIGTR
+338 ERDGEEVRFTG
-351 DEASEGVGE
+351 S
-360 GRGDAHRVRAAME
+360 RGDAHRVRAVME

-379 VALLAPA
+379 AALLAPA
-386 RAAGLPLNEMWLSGP
+386 RAAGLPLSEMWLSGP
-401 ATGATSGLYVAQGS
+401 ATGATSGLYAAQLH
-415 VPRGIPQM
+415 VPRGIPQL

-466 AVAQERIEPETG
+466 AVAEERIEPNPG
-478 SAATAASLLE
+478 SAAMAASLLE
-488 QFRSE
+488 QFRRA